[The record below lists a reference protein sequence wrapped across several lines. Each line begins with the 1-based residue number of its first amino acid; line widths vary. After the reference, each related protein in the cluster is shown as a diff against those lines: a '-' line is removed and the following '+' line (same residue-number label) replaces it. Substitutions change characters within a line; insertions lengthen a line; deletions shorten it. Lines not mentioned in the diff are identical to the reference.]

1 MRFVLIAWVILH
13 PLAYHGGYGAIIDSH
28 NDHRVAMAIAMA
40 SLKTKGDIKIL
51 NAGCVSKSFPN
62 FFSVFESLGGIVS
75 YED

>member
-1 MRFVLIAWVILH
+1 
-13 PLAYHGGYGAIIDSH
+13 
-28 NDHRVAMAIAMA
+28 MAIAMA